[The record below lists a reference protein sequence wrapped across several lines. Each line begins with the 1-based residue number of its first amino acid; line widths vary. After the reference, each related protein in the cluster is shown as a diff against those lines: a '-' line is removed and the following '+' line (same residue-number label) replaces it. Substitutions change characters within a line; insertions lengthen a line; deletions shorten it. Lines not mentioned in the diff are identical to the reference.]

1 MKKFTLDEIIRKRRS
16 IRVYERK
23 PLSSE
28 TLRLIIEGARFAPS
42 ACNRQPWR
50 FVAVT
55 DKQKVDMIFAKALG
69 GIVSNSWAE
78 TAPAFIVAC
87 AKKSFLVNIVGAG
100 IKRIPYHYLDM
111 GAAIEHILLK
121 AAELGLGTCWMGWF
135 NEKAIRNILRIPRS
149 IEIVSLIAIGYPSK
163 HIEQQPRVQLK
174 LDEVLFWNKYGEK

>member
-1 MKKFTLDEIIRKRRS
+1 MKKLTLDEIIRKRRS
-16 IRVYERK
+16 IRAYEK
-23 PLSSE
+23 EPVSSE

-42 ACNRQPWR
+42 ARNAQPWR

-87 AKKSFLVNIVGAG
+87 AEKSLLVHILAAG
-100 IKRIPYHYLDM
+100 VKRIPYYYLDI

-121 AAELGLGTCWMGWF
+121 AAELGLGTCWIGWF

-149 IEIVSLIAIGYPSK
+149 IEIVSLIAIGYPSEDV
-163 HIEQQPRVQLK
+163 EQSSRVK
-174 LDEVLFWNKYGEK
+174 LEVGEVLFWNQYGKK